1 MGTFDS
7 FKGKPDIKKMEEN
20 KDVNGLIKVLKD
32 EDWHVRSRAVIALGY
47 IGEPAVEPL
56 IEALKGKDGQVRS
69 RAAAALGNIR
79 DERAVEPLINALK
92 DEDWQVRV
100 WAAEALGKMGDNRG
114 VEPMIQDLKDEDSDV
129 RMGAARSLGNIG
141 DERAVEPLTQALKD
155 EFVGVRGYAKK
166 ALEMIKAKETA
177 GAKAKEKYKP
187 TKQPDVT
194 PKPKIKSKIISILK
208 ICPFCGEKILPAA
221 IKCKHCGE
229 WLGKKPHVEG
239 NTSGQGNL
247 AVVPEEIK
255 KWNWGAFLLNWIWG
269 IGNNVWIALLCLIPY
284 VNIIMIFVLGAKGSE
299 WTWQKKRWDSIEHF
313 KNVQKKWA
321 IAGLVLFIF
330 GIVMVIILSAIIAS
344 LR

>member
-1 MGTFDS
+1 M
-7 FKGKPDIKKMEEN
+7 
-20 KDVNGLIKVLKD
+20 
-32 EDWHVRSRAVIALGY
+32 
-47 IGEPAVEPL
+47 
-56 IEALKGKDGQVRS
+56 
-69 RAAAALGNIR
+69 
-79 DERAVEPLINALK
+79 EPLINALK

-187 TKQPDVT
+187 AKQPDVT

-208 ICPFCGEKILPAA
+208 ICPFCGEEILPAA

-229 WLGKKPHVEG
+229 WLGEKPHVEG

-284 VNIIMIFVLGAKGSE
+284 VNFIMIFVLGVKGSE
-299 WTWQKKRWDSIEHF
+299 WAWQKKRWDSIEHF
-313 KNVQKKWA
+313 KDVQKKWA
-321 IAGLVLFIF
+321 IAGLGLLIF
-330 GIVMVIILSAIIAS
+330 VIVMFIILAVYIAS
-344 LR
+344 QR